1 MQKTIINNATFAI
14 LAMLAFCFCHAYAK
28 EAPPFQTVPMTLKAS
43 TILPATILKGNG
55 YSVADQV
62 SNDGFLNTYIL
73 ESEYGEL
80 NVTGTDKLLARIQEI
95 KATRALEDLERSDA
109 FKDAAKG
116 AVEGMV
122 EGGKSLVT
130 SPVDTSKRAAKG
142 FGRWVSNV
150 GRSFTSDD
158 PDQENA
164 LATALGHDAAKRAYA
179 LEFGVDP
186 YTDFEPFQERLGEV
200 AQAATAGG
208 LIAKMALDVGTEGT
222 MVGTVVTVSSAAAMK
237 DMIKDNPP
245 GRLNELNRSR
255 LEKMGIPDYQ
265 IHAFNRNYNYTAME
279 RALLVEALRRMGD
292 VKGRE
297 IFVAYST
304 AAPDEVIARYMQQT
318 AEMMANYISDTGPAD
333 IVELGGQPILIT
345 RDGKAILASAVD
357 YLVWTKRL
365 SEIVEATS
373 SAISDLPN
381 VKSRELLIEGQV
393 DPAVRAAFEG
403 QDWKVKDHVG
413 LAARDSLE

>member
-1 MQKTIINNATFAI
+1 MQKSIINNATFAI
-14 LAMLAFCFCHAYAK
+14 LAMLAFCFSHAYAK
-28 EAPPFQTVPMTLKAS
+28 EAPPFQTVPVTLKAS

-55 YSVADQV
+55 YSVAEQV

-186 YTDFEPFQERLGEV
+186 
-200 AQAATAGG
+200 
-208 LIAKMALDVGTEGT
+208 
-222 MVGTVVTVSSAAAMK
+222 
-237 DMIKDNPP
+237 
-245 GRLNELNRSR
+245 
-255 LEKMGIPDYQ
+255 
-265 IHAFNRNYNYTAME
+265 
-279 RALLVEALRRMGD
+279 
-292 VKGRE
+292 
-297 IFVAYST
+297 
-304 AAPDEVIARYMQQT
+304 
-318 AEMMANYISDTGPAD
+318 
-333 IVELGGQPILIT
+333 
-345 RDGKAILASAVD
+345 
-357 YLVWTKRL
+357 
-365 SEIVEATS
+365 
-373 SAISDLPN
+373 
-381 VKSRELLIEGQV
+381 
-393 DPAVRAAFEG
+393 
-403 QDWKVKDHVG
+403 
-413 LAARDSLE
+413 